1 MCVLEINEHTL
12 LELAAFKPF
21 SYVPRKHRPAAER
34 LVQRGLLLREHG
46 QWYPTAVGLAVLG
59 QTLH

>member
-1 MCVLEINEHTL
+1 MCVLEVNEYTL

-21 SYVPRKHRPAAER
+21 SYLPSNHRPVAER

-59 QTLH
+59 RTLH